1 MKPIGKYILIKNIEE
16 EIETSSGLLLSADD
30 ANQMRYK
37 KANVIKEGSDVT
49 VIKEGD
55 VIYYDKNAGFKMMI
69 KSETYTV
76 ISERDVVV
84 VI

>member
-1 MKPIGKYILIKNIEE
+1 MKPIGKYILIKIIEE

-37 KANVIKEGSDVT
+37 KANVVKPGSDVD
-49 VIKEGD
+49 VINEGD
-55 VIYYDKNAGFKMMI
+55 QIYYDKNAGFTMMI
-69 KSETYTV
+69 GSESYTV

-84 VI
+84 VL

>member
-1 MKPIGKYILIKNIEE
+1 MKPIGKYILIKVIEE

-37 KANVIKEGSDVT
+37 KANVVKPGSDVD
-49 VIKEGD
+49 VINEGD
-55 VIYYDKNAGFKMMI
+55 QIYYDKNAGFTMMI
-69 KSETYTV
+69 GSDSYTV

-84 VI
+84 VL